1 MSTMRTDM
9 GGAALL
15 TGALGLA
22 ITRGVK
28 STCKTLLMLCRKPS
42 E

>member
-1 MSTMRTDM
+1 MRTDM

-22 ITRGVK
+22 ITRGLNQRV
-28 STCKTLLMLCRKPS
+28 KTLLMLCRKPS